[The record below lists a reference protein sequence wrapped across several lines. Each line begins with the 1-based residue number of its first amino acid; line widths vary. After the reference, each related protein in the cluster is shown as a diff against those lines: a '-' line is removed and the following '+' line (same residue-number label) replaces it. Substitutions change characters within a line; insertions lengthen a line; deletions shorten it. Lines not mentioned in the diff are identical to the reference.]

1 MDTLDMYGVSA
12 YLTGRG
18 VTPALGKYRHPPC
31 EVRTGYAYGTAYRE
45 ECVGIPT
52 PPLPVR
58 YTHCGCMACFHR
70 EGLVCI
76 DIVQVHGNACLGIL
90 ERGNR

>member
-1 MDTLDMYGVSA
+1 MYDVSA

-45 ECVGIPT
+45 ECVGIDT
-52 PPLPVR
+52 PPCKVHTLWMYGVSSQ
-58 YTHCGCMACFHR
+58 G
-70 EGLVCI
+70 GVWCI
-76 DIVQVHGNACLGIL
+76 DITQVHGNACLGIL